1 MHKKKNYFASF
12 LIVILLIF
20 IGSTS
25 VFAKGVPIKK
35 VSEKY
40 NEAPE
45 ISSVIDNYQEKYFSI
60 IKRNNV
66 LFREEDDKILNRDR
80 KELNNLYKE
89 VKKQINNKYYFK
101 QYKDIERR
109 YAKCD
114 EITDAGIRDF
124 AYKNYDEVN
133 TLLNNVY
140 QEIKL
145 KISSKDFD
153 ILAQSENKWLKE
165 FKDYEKVFYSM
176 DYGTI
181 GTIIHINY
189 QINIIE
195 FRTLLLMLYL

>member
-20 IGSTS
+20 IGNTS

-45 ISSVIDNYQEKYFSI
+45 ILSVIDNYQEKYFSI
-60 IKRNNV
+60 IKRNN
-66 LFREEDDKILNRDR
+66 LLLREEDDKILNRDR

>member
-45 ISSVIDNYQEKYFSI
+45 ILSVIDNYQEKYFSI

-66 LFREEDDKILNRDR
+66 LFREEDDKVLNRDR

-109 YAKCD
+109 YAKYD

-124 AYKNYDEVN
+124 AYKNYDEAN
-133 TLLNNVY
+133 TLLNNIY
-140 QEIKL
+140 QEIKS
-145 KISSKDFD
+145 KIPSKDFE